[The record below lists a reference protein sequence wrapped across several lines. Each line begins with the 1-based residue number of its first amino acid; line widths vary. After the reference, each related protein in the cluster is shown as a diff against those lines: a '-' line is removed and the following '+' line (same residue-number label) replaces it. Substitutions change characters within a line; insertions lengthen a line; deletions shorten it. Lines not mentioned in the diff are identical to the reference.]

1 MRESTFLFPRN
12 LQYIFFVR
20 AKMSPLLRSRCRSW
34 KTNCDR
40 GNGKKEKRKGRRK
53 RTICRLRIG
62 GGENKYRG
70 MGMRRLAWRNTKG
83 KGQQQHFPSLF
94 RPARQK
100 RENVCC
106 LFLFRSSARGATRS
120 LSLPPIYV
128 GGVNCYRTPPRRSVH
143 QDRKMVGNKT
153 SGHSRF
159 ISLRHLS
166 RSIYGEAENRQEN
179 PTEICVFYPS
189 PNGKTLSIFHS
200 YSPLH
205 HHIPLFFFISRWP
218 ASKTDRNIRQPAW
231 QCRLSFYLKEIP

>member
-1 MRESTFLFPRN
+1 
-12 LQYIFFVR
+12 
-20 AKMSPLLRSRCRSW
+20 
-34 KTNCDR
+34 
-40 GNGKKEKRKGRRK
+40 
-53 RTICRLRIG
+53 
-62 GGENKYRG
+62 
-70 MGMRRLAWRNTKG
+70 MRRLAWRNTKG
-83 KGQQQHFPSLF
+83 KKGNNNIRFPLPFSPGPTEEGKCVLFVPFPFARPRRHPFPTSLQF
-94 RPARQK
+94 TGVA
-100 RENVCC
+100 
-106 LFLFRSSARGATRS
+106 LIAT
-120 LSLPPIYV
+120 
-128 GGVNCYRTPPRRSVH
+128 RTPPRRSVH

-153 SGHSRF
+153 SDHSRF

-166 RSIYGEAENRQEN
+166 RSIYGKAENRQEN

>member
-1 MRESTFLFPRN
+1 
-12 LQYIFFVR
+12 
-20 AKMSPLLRSRCRSW
+20 MSSLLRSCCRSW

-40 GNGKKEKRKGRRK
+40 GNKKGRRK
-53 RTICRLRIG
+53 GKEGEKGQFVGFGLG
-62 GGENKYRG
+62 GGEQIQGDGDETSGLEKYKR
-70 MGMRRLAWRNTKG
+70 K
-83 KGQQQHFPSLF
+83 KGQQQHTFSPPF
-94 RPARQK
+94 FARPNRRGK
-100 RENVCC
+100 MCVVCS
-106 LFLFRSSARGATRS
+106 FSVRPPAAPPVPY
-120 LSLPPIYV
+120 LPPIYG

-153 SGHSRF
+153 SDHSRF

-166 RSIYGEAENRQEN
+166 RSIYGKAENRQEN